1 MILLSFH
8 CFHMNY
14 HLFHIER
21 FIQIKLLSNNSVP
34 YKEICLILYC
44 IGKNDMFSLSY
55 LDDKQQFIMLVA
67 GIHKNPYHTPRFKK
81 KKNNDKNNNNNNN
94 DKRYTNTHTYFMV
107 ETQNDAQNNFTVR
120 FGHVNINFYQSL
132 S

>member
-1 MILLSFH
+1 MILLGFH
-8 CFHMNY
+8 CFHMHY
-14 HLFHIER
+14 HLFDIEK

-67 GIHKNPYHTPRFKK
+67 GIHKNPYHIHHVS
-81 KKNNDKNNNNNNN
+81 
-94 DKRYTNTHTYFMV
+94 KRKRTTMKIITIIMIK
-107 ETQNDAQNNFTVR
+107 
-120 FGHVNINFYQSL
+120 GI
-132 S
+132 